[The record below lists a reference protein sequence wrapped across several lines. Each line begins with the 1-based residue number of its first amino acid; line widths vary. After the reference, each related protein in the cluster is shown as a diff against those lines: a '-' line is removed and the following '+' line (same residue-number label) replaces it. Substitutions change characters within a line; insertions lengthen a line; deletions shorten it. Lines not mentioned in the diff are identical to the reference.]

1 MCGLFGMFNYGN
13 EVKDLSEVTNS
24 LALFSTAR
32 GTDAAGIAYNNKGRL
47 IVHKEARS
55 AEKIKFKLPD
65 SIIGMTGHTRHAT
78 QGAVKNNYNN
88 HPFYGSC
95 KNLKFAL
102 SHNGI
107 ISNDDE
113 LRVRYKLPKSRIE
126 TDSFIAV
133 QLLEYKKN
141 LNVQSIKFMAEAV
154 RGSFSF
160 SILDSSDTLWLVKG
174 DSPLSI
180 VHFPRLKLYVYAST
194 DEILF
199 QALADTKLIKEVKKG
214 YIEEVTVTEGDILS
228 FTPDGNVNYNRFN
241 YVEYFGYGFNWRDYS
256 YMEEF
261 EYGDDQLDELKGV
274 AKYMGYS
281 EDTIDELLENGFT
294 PEEIEEYIYCIE

>member
-1 MCGLFGMFNYGN
+1 MCGLFGAYSYGN
-13 EVKDLSEVTNS
+13 EIKNLSEVTNS

-47 IVHKEARS
+47 TVHKEARS

-65 SIIGMTGHTRHAT
+65 KVICMTGHTRHAT
-78 QGAVKNNYNN
+78 QGMAKREFNN
-88 HPFYGSC
+88 HPFFGNC

-113 LRVRYKLPKSRIE
+113 LRERFKIPKSRIE

-133 QLLEYKKN
+133 QLLEHKKT
-141 LNVQSIKFMAEAV
+141 LDAQSIKFMAEAV

-194 DEILF
+194 DDILF
-199 QALADTKLIKEVKKG
+199 RALADTPLIKEVKKG
-214 YIEEVTVTEGDILS
+214 YLEEVVATEGDILG
-228 FTPDGNVNYNRFN
+228 FTPDGKVNYNRFN
-241 YVEYFGYGFNWRDYS
+241 YVEYFGYGFNWRDYY
-256 YMEEF
+256 YMDSFDYE
-261 EYGDDQLDELKGV
+261 DDQLEELKGV